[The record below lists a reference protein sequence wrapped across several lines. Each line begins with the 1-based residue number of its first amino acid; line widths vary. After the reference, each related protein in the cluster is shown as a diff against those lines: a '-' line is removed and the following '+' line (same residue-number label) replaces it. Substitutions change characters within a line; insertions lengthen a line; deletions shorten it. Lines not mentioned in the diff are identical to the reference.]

1 MRYELNLLLARRMP
15 GFVLT
20 RI

>member
-20 RI
+20 RR